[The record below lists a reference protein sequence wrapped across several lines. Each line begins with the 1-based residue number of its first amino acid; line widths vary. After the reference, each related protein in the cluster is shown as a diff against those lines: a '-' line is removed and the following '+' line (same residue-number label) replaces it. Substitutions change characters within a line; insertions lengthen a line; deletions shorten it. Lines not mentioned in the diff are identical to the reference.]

1 MASLLRKY
9 NLFMEAKPLL
19 GVSISTGVCY
29 GIGDYLAQYI
39 ERSQGKRDTTSA
51 RRLLVFTGF
60 GTLVAG
66 PIYYGWFNKLK
77 KVPALI
83 ERLVKYNETRF
94 LARKFHEHLDMAIK
108 DNTLDKVSF
117 QTFRRQFQISFDRI
131 DKPIIRSK
139 TVLVAKVYLD
149 QFVFSVAY
157 PIFFMIS
164 TTMLME
170 LTDPKTKFTYRTEE
184 DGRVKLTLAPVTE
197 SFQHGWTNV
206 KDKFAKIYMT
216 DCAVWPLVQMAN
228 FALVPEHL
236 QPVFLN
242 CVNIFWNA
250 FLCYVSQDGGH

>member
-1 MASLLRKY
+1 MASILSKY

-39 ERSQGKRDTTSA
+39 EKTQGKRDTTSA
-51 RRLLVFTGF
+51 RRLLIFTGF
-60 GTLVAG
+60 GGLVAG

-77 KVPALI
+77 RVPALI
-83 ERLVKYNETRF
+83 ENLVKYNETRY
-94 LARKFHEHLDMAIK
+94 LSRKFHEHLNNAIK

-117 QTFRRQFQISFDRI
+117 QTFRRQFQQNFDRI

-139 TVLVAKVYLD
+139 TILVAKVYLD

-157 PIFFMIS
+157 PIFFMVS
-164 TTMLME
+164 TTMLMD
-170 LTDPKTKFTYRTEE
+170 LTDPNTKFTYKVDDT
-184 DGRVKLTLAPVTE
+184 GKVKITLAPIKN
-197 SFQHGWTNV
+197 SFDKGIKNV
-206 KDKFAKIYMT
+206 KDKFLKIYMT

-242 CVNIFWNA
+242 CINIFWNA

>member
-1 MASLLRKY
+1 MASLFRSY

-19 GVSISTGVCY
+19 GVTLSTGVCY
-29 GIGDYLAQYI
+29 GIGDMLAQYI
-39 ERSQGKRDTTSA
+39 EKNQGKREDTSY
-51 RRLLVFTGF
+51 RRLAVFTIF
-60 GTLVAG
+60 GGAIAG

-83 ERLVKYNETRF
+83 ERLVKFNETRF
-94 LARKFHEHLDMAIK
+94 LARKFHEHLDLAIK

-117 QTFRRQFQISFDRI
+117 QTFRKQFHQNFERI

-149 QFVFSVAY
+149 QFVFSVFY
-157 PIFFMIS
+157 PIFFMVS
-164 TTMLME
+164 TTMLMD
-170 LTDPKTKFTYRTEE
+170 LTDPNTKFTYKTEP
-184 DGRVKLTLAPVTE
+184 DGKVKITLAPVTK
-197 SFQHGWTNV
+197 SFNKGVQNV
-206 KDKFAKIYMT
+206 RDKFLKIYTT

-228 FALVPEHL
+228 FALIPEHL

-242 CVNIFWNA
+242 CINIFWNA

>member
-1 MASLLRKY
+1 MASILRKY

-19 GVSISTGVCY
+19 GVSVSTGVCY

-77 KVPALI
+77 KVPNLI

-94 LARKFHEHLDMAIK
+94 LARKFHEHLDLAIK

-117 QTFRRQFQISFDRI
+117 QTFRRQFQLNFDRI